1 MIDMK
6 NVIFILFTLFLGA
19 CGTTN
24 DADPL
29 NKLIQSETELLDIA
43 QNPAH
48 KVQIIYTQID
58 RDAQNRPS
66 FTNYTYGLD
75 TTHYFYPAS
84 TVKFPTALLALERLN
99 ELDVDGLDKHSTFQT
114 GAATPPQTAVLTDS
128 SKADLLP
135 TVAHYIKK
143 ILLVSDNDAY
153 NRLYEF
159 LGQAY
164 INERLRAKG
173 FTRTR
178 IIHRLS
184 VSGYDS
190 LANRRTNPVVFLNG
204 DSILY
209 RQNEV
214 YSNGYPDWTLEDQ
227 IQGKAFMNGDG
238 EIIDT
243 PFDFTYK
250 NYMSLLDL
258 HDILQASL
266 FPDAVPVNQTFN
278 LTREDYD
285 LIYEY
290 MSKLPRESEEPA
302 YPDLADWDDYVK
314 FLLYGSSKQDIPEHI
329 RIFNKVGDA
338 YGYLTD
344 AAYIIDTKNGVEFML
359 AAAIHVNENQT
370 FNDGV
375 YEYDEI
381 GFPFLK
387 KLGETIYAYELQRDR
402 AHQPDFS
409 RFSFEH

>member
-1 MIDMK
+1 MK
-6 NVIFILFTLFLGA
+6 YTSSFLVLLFFWA
-19 CGTTN
+19 CSPEKN
-24 DADPL
+24 LDPL
-29 NKLIQSETELLDIA
+29 QQMLQS
-43 QNPAH
+43 NPEIRTFAENPEH

-58 RDAQNRPS
+58 RDAQNHPS
-66 FTNYTYGLD
+66 FTTYTYGLD
-75 TTHYFYPAS
+75 TNHYFYPAS
-84 TVKFPTALLALERLN
+84 TVKLPTALLALERLN
-99 ELDVDGLDKHSTFQT
+99 ELGIEGLDKHSTFQT

-135 TVAHYIKK
+135 NVAHYIKK

-164 INERLRAKG
+164 INERLREKG

-190 LANRRTNPVVFLNG
+190 LDNRRTNPLVFLEG
-204 DSILY
+204 DSVLY
-209 RQNEV
+209 RQDEV
-214 YSNGYPDWTLEDQ
+214 YSNGYPNWTLENQ
-227 IQGKAFMNGDG
+227 IQGKAFMNGAG
-238 EIIDT
+238 EIVQE

-258 HDILQASL
+258 HDILQTTL
-266 FPDAVPVNQTFN
+266 FPEAVPTPQSFN
-278 LTREDYD
+278 LTETDYD
-285 LIYEY
+285 LLYEY

-302 YPDLADWDDYVK
+302 YPDLANWDDYVK
-314 FLLYGSSKQDIPEHI
+314 FLLYGSSKQDIPGHI

-344 AAYIIDTKNGVEFML
+344 AAYIIDTKNGVEFLL
-359 AAAIHVNENQT
+359 AATIHVNENKT

-375 YEYDEI
+375 YEYEET

-387 KLGETIYAYELQRDR
+387 KLGEVVYEFELNRERPHD
-402 AHQPDFS
+402 PDFS
-409 RFSFEH
+409 KFFFEH

>member
-1 MIDMK
+1 MK
-6 NVIFILFTLFLGA
+6 PLVLILIVSLLAA
-19 CGTTN
+19 CSPTPQ
-24 DADPL
+24 ADPL
-29 NKLIQSETELLDIA
+29 STLIEADANLRDIA
-43 QNPAH
+43 QDPAH
-48 KVQIIYTQID
+48 KVQVIYTQIN
-58 RDAQNRPS
+58 RDAQNQPS
-66 FTNYTYGLD
+66 FTTCTYGLD

-84 TVKFPTALLALERLN
+84 TVKFPTALLTLERLN
-99 ELDVDGLDKHSTFQT
+99 ELNIDGLNKHSTFQT
-114 GAATPPQTAVLTDS
+114 GAATPPQTAVLIDS
-128 SKADLLP
+128 SKADLFP
-135 TVAHYIKK
+135 TAAHYIKK

-159 LGQAY
+159 LGQQY
-164 INERLRAKG
+164 INERLHAKG

-190 LANRRTNPVVFLNG
+190 LANRRTNPVAFLA
-204 DSILY
+204 DDTVLY
-209 RQNEV
+209 QQDEV
-214 YSNGYPDWTLEDQ
+214 NSNGYPNWTLEDQ
-227 IQGKAFMNGDG
+227 IQGKAFMNGQGDIV
-238 EIIDT
+238 ET

-258 HDILQASL
+258 HDILQTAL
-266 FPDAVPVNQTFN
+266 FPEAVSTAQRFN
-278 LTREDYD
+278 LTEDDYD

-344 AAYIIDTKNGVEFML
+344 AAYIVDTKNGVEFLL
-359 AAAIHVNENQT
+359 ATTIHVNENET

-375 YEYDEI
+375 YEYDET

-387 KLGETIYAYELQRDR
+387 KLGETIYEYELQRER
-402 AHQPDFS
+402 PHKPDFS
-409 RFSFEH
+409 KFLFEH